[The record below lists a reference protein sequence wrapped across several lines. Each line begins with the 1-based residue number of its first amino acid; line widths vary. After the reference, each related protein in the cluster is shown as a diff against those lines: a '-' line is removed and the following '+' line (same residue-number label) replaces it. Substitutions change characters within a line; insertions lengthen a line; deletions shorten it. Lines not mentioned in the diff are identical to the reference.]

1 MKSKRDTIDI
11 KNIFA
16 SEMIYKRVYLYN
28 NILGFP
34 GGAVVKDLPTS
45 VGDAGDAGST
55 PGSGRSP
62 GGATGTHSSSLARI
76 IPWTEEPGSI
86 LMGSQIV
93 RHD

>member
-34 GGAVVKDLPTS
+34 GGAVVKDLPPS
-45 VGDAGDAGST
+45 AGDSGDVSSIPASGS
-55 PGSGRSP
+55 SP
-62 GGATGTHSSSLARI
+62 GGGNGNPLQYSFLGKPKDRGAWQATVHGVRKS
-76 IPWTEEPGSI
+76 WT
-86 LMGSQIV
+86 
-93 RHD
+93 

>member
-16 SEMIYKRVYLYN
+16 SEMIYKRVYLYS

-62 GGATGTHSSSLARI
+62 GVGSGNLLQYSCLENHMDRGDRTATVHGDT
-76 IPWTEEPGSI
+76 
-86 LMGSQIV
+86 
-93 RHD
+93 

>member
-1 MKSKRDTIDI
+1 
-11 KNIFA
+11 
-16 SEMIYKRVYLYN
+16 MIYKRVYLYN

-62 GGATGTHSSSLARI
+62 GVGSGNLLQYSCLENYMDRGAWQTTV
-76 IPWTEEPGSI
+76 PGVPK
-86 LMGSQIV
+86 SQT
-93 RHD
+93 RLNEHRRE